1 MNSQP
6 SSTPI
11 ERYLAVDL
19 HKYYVVV
26 GGVNVHQQVV
36 LPPRRMDLS
45 AWPAWARKNL
55 KPTDALVVE
64 ATTNAWD
71 FYDQVKPLVGRAV
84 VANAGKV
91 KLIAAARVKTDKI
104 DVLALAKLLAAG
116 WMPEVWVPPVDVRE
130 LRGLVAHRRQLVKQR
145 TRLKNHLHSLLHRHQ
160 LAVVDGDPFAEK
172 NRAWWAG
179 LKVSPVE
186 RLHLRH
192 DLKALG
198 EADEQIAE
206 AEAELQRL
214 STVTPWAEQVTYL
227 IQLPGFGLLTTMT
240 LLAAI
245 GDIQRFETAKQLV
258 GYAGLGSSVHDSG
271 QTHRTGRLTKSG
283 RREMRW
289 ALVEA
294 AWAAVDTFPYW
305 TERYQRLVRHMHPN
319 QAIVAIAHHLLV
331 AVWHVLSEQAADRQ
345 ADPKRV
351 AVKLMR
357 WSWELTDEQRGGLT
371 SRQFI
376 RYHLLRLKLG
386 ADLTQITYGNMP
398 RRIASVDELLALRP
412 ELKAELGL
420 PETES

>member
-1 MNSQP
+1 MNSQT
-6 SSTPI
+6 SSIPI

-19 HKYYVVV
+19 HKHYVVV
-26 GGVNVHQQVV
+26 GGVNAQQQVI
-36 LPPRRMDLS
+36 LPPRRLDLS

-55 KPTDALVVE
+55 GPTDALVVE

-116 WMPEVWVPPVDVRE
+116 WMPEVWVPPVEVRE
-130 LRGLVAHRRQLVKQR
+130 LRGLVAHRRQLVKQQ
-145 TRLKNHLHSLLHRHQ
+145 TQLKNRLHSLLHRHA
-160 LAVVDGDPFAEK
+160 LAPVAGDPFAAH
-172 NRAWWAG
+172 NRPWWDN

-192 DLKALG
+192 DLKTLEEVAS
-198 EADEQIAE
+198 QIVE
-206 AEAELQRL
+206 VEAELQQL
-214 STVTPWAEQVTYL
+214 STVAPWAEQVPYL

-245 GDIQRFETAKQLV
+245 GDITRFEDAPPLV
-258 GYAGLGSSVHDSG
+258 GYSGLGAGVHDSG
-271 QTHRTGRLTKSG
+271 QTHRPGRITKTG
-283 RREMRW
+283 RREMRR

-294 AWAAVDTFPYW
+294 AWAAVENFPYW
-305 TERYQRLVRHMHPN
+305 QERYERLARRMHPN
-319 QAIVAIAHHLLV
+319 KAIVATARQLLV
-331 AVWHVLSEQAADRQ
+331 VVWHVLTERTADTH
-345 ADPKRV
+345 ADPQRV
-351 AVKLMR
+351 AIKVMR

-376 RYHLLRLKLG
+376 RYQLWRLKLG
-386 ADLTQITYGNMP
+386 DDLTHFTYGNMP
-398 RRIASVDELLALRP
+398 RRIASVEELLALKP
-412 ELKAELGL
+412 ELAAEV
-420 PETES
+420 TTT

>member
-1 MNSQP
+1 MNSRL

-11 ERYLAVDL
+11 ERFIAVDL
-19 HKYYVVV
+19 HKHYLVV
-26 GGVNVHQQVV
+26 GGVNAQQQVV
-36 LPPRRMDLS
+36 LLPRRMDLS
-45 AWPAWARKNL
+45 AWPTWAQKNL
-55 KPTDALVVE
+55 RPTDALVVE

-104 DVLALAKLLAAG
+104 DVFALARLLAAG

-172 NRAWWAG
+172 NRAWWDG

-198 EADEQIAE
+198 EANEQIGE
-206 AEAELQRL
+206 VETELQRL
-214 STVTPWAEQVTYL
+214 STTSPWAEQVTYL

-240 LLAAI
+240 ILAAI
-245 GDIQRFETAKQLV
+245 GAIKRFETAKQLV
-258 GYAGLGSSVHDSG
+258 GYAGLGASVHDSG
-271 QTHRTGRLTKSG
+271 NTHRTGRITKSG

-305 TERYQRLVRHMHPN
+305 QERYERLSRRMHPN
-319 QAIVAIAHHLLV
+319 QAIVAIAHQLLI
-331 AVWHVLSEQAADRQ
+331 AVWHVLTDQAADKQ

-376 RYHLLRLKLG
+376 RYHLMRLKLG
-386 ADLTQITYGNMP
+386 ADLTHLTYGNMP
-398 RRIASVDELLALRP
+398 RRIASVEEMLALKP
-412 ELKAELGL
+412 ELREEFGL
-420 PETES
+420 PES